1 MRLAPA
7 TLPFPNID
15 PYLIRIYGPFGIR
28 WYALSYIVGLLL
40 AWWLIVRMLREKDLW
55 RNPPFSG
62 KPPATPDNIGDLF
75 VWATFGVI
83 LGGRIGWD
91 LFYGTIL
98 CSVSPQSPFCG
109 GGVGLPADFIEHPV
123 RLVAAWQG
131 GMSFHGGLIGVALA
145 LWLFCRLNKLN
156 TLMIGDLAASVAPIG
171 LFFGRIANFVNGE
184 LWGRTTD
191 LPWGMVFCTPNI
203 QKLYGGCPAGP
214 LPRHPSQLYE
224 AFLEGIVL
232 FLIVQ
237 AAFRIFRW
245 HEKPGL
251 VVATFFVGYGVFRFL
266 VEFVREPDGPF
277 LGWFTMGM
285 ALTVPLWLI
294 GIAFAW
300 VAFKGKPVKATA

>member
-7 TLPFPNID
+7 TLPFPDID
-15 PYLIRIYGPFGIR
+15 PYLIHISGSFGIR
-28 WYALSYIVGLLL
+28 WYALSYIAGLLL
-40 AWWLIVRMLREKDLW
+40 AWWLIARMLREPALW
-55 RNPPFSG
+55 RNPPFNG

-98 CSVSPQSPFCG
+98 CAVSPQSAFCA
-109 GGVGLPADFIEHPV
+109 GLPGDFLVHPI
-123 RLVAAWQG
+123 RLISAWQG
-131 GMSFHGGLIGVALA
+131 GMSFHGGLIGVAIA
-145 LWLFCRLNKLN
+145 IWLFCRVHKLDV
-156 TLMIGDLAASVAPIG
+156 LKIGDLAASVAPIG

-191 LPWGMVFCTPNI
+191 VPWAMVFCTPHI
-203 QKLYGGCPAGP
+203 KQMYGGCPAG
-214 LPRHPSQLYE
+214 LVPRHPSQLYE
-224 AFLEGIVL
+224 AALEGVVL
-232 FLIVQ
+232 FLILQ
-237 AAFRIFRW
+237 AGFRIFRW

-251 VVATFFVGYGVFRFL
+251 VTGIFFAGYGIFRFL

-294 GIAFAW
+294 GAGFAW
-300 VAFKGKPVKATA
+300 YAFRTKPVSAAA